1 MPGCD
6 TTTRQLYCHS
16 CHSTSLMPLL
26 LALGTIR
33 YSMAS
38 MCALK
43 HYTAI
48 ENMPGCGLAT
58 RRLHCHSCHITRG
71 VPLLLAHSQNRILL
85 RALNASD
92 MKFAVCFTFAGLLST
107 SLSLSSKLKL
117 SKFSGFSNLF
127 SQVCRRLP

>member
-1 MPGCD
+1 
-6 TTTRQLYCHS
+6 
-16 CHSTSLMPLL
+16 
-26 LALGTIR
+26 
-33 YSMAS
+33 MAS

-48 ENMPGCGLAT
+48 ENMPGGGRAT
-58 RRLHCHSCHITRG
+58 RRSYCHSCHITKK

-92 MKFAVCFTFAGLLST
+92 IKFAVCFTFAGLFRT

-117 SKFSGFSNLF
+117 SKFSGVSNLF
-127 SQVCRRLP
+127 SQVCQRLS